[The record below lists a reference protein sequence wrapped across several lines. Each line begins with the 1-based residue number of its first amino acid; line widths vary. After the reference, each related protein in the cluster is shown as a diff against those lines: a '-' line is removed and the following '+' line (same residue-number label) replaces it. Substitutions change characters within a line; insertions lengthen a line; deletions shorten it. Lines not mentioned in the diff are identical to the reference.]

1 MELTDAKEQ
10 LEMQRQ
16 QIQGLQKKYNQLLQ
30 EEEDDLEFV
39 WSVPMRKVKVCPS
52 RRVHR
57 ESQSHNFICV
67 GSKCTNQ

>member
-10 LEMQRQ
+10 LEIQRQ

-52 RRVHR
+52 RRCI
-57 ESQSHNFICV
+57 ESPNLITLFV
-67 GSKCTNQ
+67 